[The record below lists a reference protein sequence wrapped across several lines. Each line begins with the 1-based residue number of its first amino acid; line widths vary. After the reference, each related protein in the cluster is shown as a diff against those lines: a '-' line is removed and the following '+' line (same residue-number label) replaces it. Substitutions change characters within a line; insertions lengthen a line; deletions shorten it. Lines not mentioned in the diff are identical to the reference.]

1 MKLIGSLLVTV
12 SLIIGV
18 LAATTAYL
26 VPIDRI
32 DPDQDRVVLH
42 APAGSEVDEDDPTA
56 MPEPVLRP
64 GTMEEP
70 LTLTEAHLDELRDAG
85 ATRVHAKEFSFR
97 HWQEWWLFLLA
108 CIGLTVGSLMVR
120 TAMKRELTQLAPSP
134 SEQSTVPPR
143 ELLENAKKDAVD
155 LQNELSK
162 MTDPRAKQQ
171 RILSRV
177 ERMQEQSFDPFVQ
190 SRPKLINDYGMAG
203 YAQIMDRF
211 AAAERQFNRAWS
223 AAADHVLEE
232 ADVSIAQ
239 GITILDE
246 AMERLAQQGK

>member
-1 MKLIGSLLVTV
+1 MKLIGSLLVTI

-18 LAATTAYL
+18 LTATTAYL

-32 DPDQDRVVLH
+32 NPDEDEVILH
-42 APAGSEVDEDDPTA
+42 APAGSVVDEDDPA
-56 MPEPVLRP
+56 ALPEPVLRP

-70 LTLTEAHLDELRDAG
+70 LVLSEAHLQELREAG

-97 HWQEWWLFLLA
+97 HWQEWWIFLLA
-108 CIGLTVGSLMVR
+108 CIGLTAGSLMVR
-120 TAMKRELTQLAPSP
+120 TAMKRELTQVAPSP
-134 SEQSTVPPR
+134 GEQSTVPPR
-143 ELLENAKKDAVD
+143 ELLENARKDALD
-155 LQNELSK
+155 LQSELSK
-162 MTDPRAKQQ
+162 MTDQRAKQQ

-190 SRPKLINDYGMAG
+190 SRPNLINDYGMAG

-232 ADVSIAQ
+232 AEVSIKQ

-246 AMERLAQQGK
+246 ALARLAQQGE